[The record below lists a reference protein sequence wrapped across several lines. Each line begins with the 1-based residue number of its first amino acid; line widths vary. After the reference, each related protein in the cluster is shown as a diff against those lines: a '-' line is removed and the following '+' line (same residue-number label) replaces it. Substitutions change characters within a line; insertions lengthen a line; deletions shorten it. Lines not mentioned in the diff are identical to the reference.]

1 LDNAIPFPVTAAS
14 FEYKSRLYNAEFNV
28 RRSVNDW
35 LTGLAGFRWME
46 LEDSYLAQ
54 GTGAILS
61 TPFSEAIR
69 SHNHL
74 FGFQIGAD
82 AILLGRQEQFQ
93 IRGVAKAGIFG
104 NAVGQNTEFSD
115 PAGLGTLSAAANGSH
130 TSFVGEI
137 GLIGSYQVSKHVT
150 IRGGYQVMWIE
161 GVALAPRQIPNTD
174 LAGGTADIEAAGG
187 LFYHGAN
194 AGLEFAW

>member
-1 LDNAIPFPVTAAS
+1 
-14 FEYKSRLYNAEFNV
+14 
-28 RRSVNDW
+28 
-35 LTGLAGFRWME
+35 ME

-61 TPFSEAIR
+61 TPFSETIR

-93 IRGVAKAGIFG
+93 IRGFAKTGIFD
-104 NAVGQNTEFSD
+104 NAAAQNTEFSD
-115 PAGLGTLSAAANGSH
+115 PAGLGTLSAAASGSH
-130 TSFVGEI
+130 ASFVGEI
-137 GLIGSYQVSKHVT
+137 GLIGSYQLTKHVT

-161 GVALAPRQIPNTD
+161 GVALAPRQISNTD
-174 LAGGTADIEAAGG
+174 LAAGTANIEDSGG
-187 LFYHGAN
+187 LFCHGAN
-194 AGLEFAW
+194 VGLEFTW